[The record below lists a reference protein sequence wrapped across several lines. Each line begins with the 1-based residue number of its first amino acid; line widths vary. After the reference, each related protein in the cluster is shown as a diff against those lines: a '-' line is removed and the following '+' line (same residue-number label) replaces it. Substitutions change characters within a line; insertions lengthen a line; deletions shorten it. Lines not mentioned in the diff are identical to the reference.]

1 MNLELLRQVCVT
13 PGAPGFE
20 DKIRD
25 FIIQEVAPLVDAVRV
40 DNMGSVIAIVEGKNT
55 EKTMMAAAHMD
66 EIGFMVRHIDD
77 KGFIKFLPLGGFDA
91 KTLTAQRVIVHGKKD
106 LIGVMGVK
114 PIHVMSPAER
124 TKLPEVTDFF
134 IDLGMS
140 KEEVEKY
147 VSVGDS
153 VTRERDL
160 VEMGD
165 CVNVKS
171 LDNRAGCYVLI
182 EALRAI
188 KASRKKPS
196 CNFVAAFTVQEEVG
210 LRGAQ
215 AGTLDIQPDFSIAL
229 DVTIAC
235 DIPGTPAH
243 DQVSHLGA
251 GAAIKLYD
259 GSVIA
264 DRRMV
269 KFMKAMAD
277 ANKIKWQTEMLPAG
291 GTDAGAMQKFVPG
304 GSIAGAISVPT
315 RNVHQVIEMA
325 HKDDLDASV
334 ALLTAC
340 AMNVDKWDWS
350 WNSVNECPAEKPAK
364 AAKRQPS
371 PPKPLPRRKRPN
383 NRAGHSFITTRQAAP
398 ETEAACLFSAS
409 FKCSGKLRTPS
420 SPIQPG
426 IPQVPASPHP
436 GGFFRRPCHKKIL
449 RHLAMPEE
457 RQS

>member
-1 MNLELLRQVCVT
+1 MNLELLRQVCAT

-25 FIIQEVAPLVDAVRV
+25 FIIQEVAPLVDAIRV
-40 DNMGSVIAIVEGKNT
+40 DNMGSVIAIVEGKDT

-188 KASRKKPS
+188 KASKKKPS

-215 AGTLDIQPDFSIAL
+215 AGTLDILPDFSIAL

-243 DQVSHLGA
+243 DQVSRLGE

-259 GSVIA
+259 GSIIA

-269 KFMKAMAD
+269 QFMKATAE
-277 ANKIKWQTEMLPAG
+277 ANKIKWQVEMLPAG

-304 GSIAGAISVPT
+304 GSIAGAISIPT

-325 HKDDLDASV
+325 SKSDLDAAV
-334 ALLTAC
+334 DLLAAC

-350 WNSVNECPAEKPAK
+350 WNSVNQCQSVCGKPAK
-364 AAKRQPS
+364 ASKAAAKTD
-371 PPKPLPRRKRPN
+371 K
-383 NRAGHSFITTRQAAP
+383 AA
-398 ETEAACLFSAS
+398 A
-409 FKCSGKLRTPS
+409 
-420 SPIQPG
+420 
-426 IPQVPASPHP
+426 
-436 GGFFRRPCHKKIL
+436 KKKK
-449 RHLAMPEE
+449 AK
-457 RQS
+457 

>member
-182 EALRAI
+182 EA
-188 KASRKKPS
+188 
-196 CNFVAAFTVQEEVG
+196 
-210 LRGAQ
+210 
-215 AGTLDIQPDFSIAL
+215 
-229 DVTIAC
+229 
-235 DIPGTPAH
+235 
-243 DQVSHLGA
+243 
-251 GAAIKLYD
+251 
-259 GSVIA
+259 
-264 DRRMV
+264 RRMV

-364 AAKRQPS
+364 AAKTAA
-371 PPKPLPRRKRPN
+371 KPAK
-383 NRAGHSFITTRQAAP
+383 AA
-398 ETEAACLFSAS
+398 A
-409 FKCSGKLRTPS
+409 
-420 SPIQPG
+420 
-426 IPQVPASPHP
+426 
-436 GGFFRRPCHKKIL
+436 KKKK
-449 RHLAMPEE
+449 AK
-457 RQS
+457 

>member
-66 EIGFMVRHIDD
+66 EIGFMVRHRRQ
-77 KGFIKFLPLGGFDA
+77 GVHQPLPLGGFDA

-196 CNFVAAFTVQEEVG
+196 CNFVAAFTVQE
-210 LRGAQ
+210 
-215 AGTLDIQPDFSIAL
+215 
-229 DVTIAC
+229 
-235 DIPGTPAH
+235 
-243 DQVSHLGA
+243 
-251 GAAIKLYD
+251 
-259 GSVIA
+259 
-264 DRRMV
+264 
-269 KFMKAMAD
+269 
-277 ANKIKWQTEMLPAG
+277 
-291 GTDAGAMQKFVPG
+291 
-304 GSIAGAISVPT
+304 
-315 RNVHQVIEMA
+315 
-325 HKDDLDASV
+325 
-334 ALLTAC
+334 
-340 AMNVDKWDWS
+340 
-350 WNSVNECPAEKPAK
+350 
-364 AAKRQPS
+364 
-371 PPKPLPRRKRPN
+371 KRPEVF
-383 NRAGHSFITTRQAAP
+383 RRHAGHPTGFLH
-398 ETEAACLFSAS
+398 C
-409 FKCSGKLRTPS
+409 
-420 SPIQPG
+420 PG
-426 IPQVPASPHP
+426 
-436 GGFFRRPCHKKIL
+436 
-449 RHLAMPEE
+449 RHHRL
-457 RQS
+457 